1 MNKSLLLIICD
12 FLLISILALVEFKPE
27 VEVEMVNEQELR
39 EQAAEEMLELLQLSL
54 EHENE
59 QRKEVEDLLANSED
73 QLDKT
78 EATLESTR
86 TNLDEV
92 KEDLDLT
99 LSEKEKVEA
108 SLEDTRAQLNDTQA
122 SLADTQLNLSMTQEE
137 KDALE
142 SSLDAREKQSQRLQA
157 ELKEQQDLVAR
168 RSEDL
173 KSAQDDIHQLTV
185 AGQQME
191 TQIKIL
197 DTEKQMLEQN
207 LVTAEAEVERARLDA
222 ERAMTRT
229 ENLAAGVSELAA
241 SSSALKEEIR
251 QTQSLSMN
259 AIFKQ
264 FEDNRIFVRFEWK
277 ESKVFSNSQQRSVLQ
292 SLLLNTADGTFA
304 VFATANSPLQ
314 VMDPSRIT
322 AIMKIGE
329 KSYRVQNIGY
339 LNSDSRIACVRV
351 SDAIVQ
357 QSGLT
362 PFQVS
367 EEPLRFST
375 AVLVSDDRE
384 VYGEIPIRVPPG
396 ENGFLEVENKLFT
409 RLFGEFS
416 PTPGDYVFSMTGQ
429 LTGIAVSNDRV
440 KMVEKPEF
448 SNFVNLR
455 N

>member
-27 VEVEMVNEQELR
+27 VEVDMVDEQELR

-54 EHENE
+54 EHENT
-59 QRKEVEDLLANSED
+59 QRKEVEDLLADSED
-73 QLDKT
+73 KLDET
-78 EATLESTR
+78 EAVLENTR
-86 TNLDEV
+86 SNLDEV
-92 KEDLDLT
+92 KENLDLT
-99 LSEKEKVEA
+99 VSEKQQIEA
-108 SLEDTRAQLNDTQA
+108 NLEDTLERLSDTRESLEDTQLT
-122 SLADTQLNLSMTQEE
+122 LNMTQEE
-137 KDALE
+137 KAALE
-142 SSLDAREKQSQRLQA
+142 SSLNERERQSQRLQE
-157 ELKEQQDLVAR
+157 ELREQQNLIAQR
-168 RSEDL
+168 EAALSSAEDN
-173 KSAQDDIHQLTV
+173 IHELTV
-185 AGQQME
+185 ASQQLE
-191 TQIKIL
+191 TKIKIL
-197 DTEKQMLEQN
+197 DTEKQMLSQN
-207 LVTAEAEVERARLDA
+207 LVTAEAEVERARIDA

-241 SSSALKEEIR
+241 SSTALKEEIR
-251 QTQSLSMN
+251 QTQALSMN

-277 ESKVFSNSQQRSVLQ
+277 EANLFSNSQQQSVLQ
-292 SLLLNTADGTFA
+292 SLLLKTNEGTFA

-322 AIMKIGE
+322 AVMKIGE

-339 LNSDSRIACVRV
+339 LNTDSRIACVRV
-351 SDAIVQ
+351 SNSIVE
-357 QSGLT
+357 QSGLV
-362 PFQVS
+362 PFEVS
-367 EEPLRFST
+367 EDPLRFST

-396 ENGFLEVENKLFT
+396 ESGFLEVQNKLFN

-440 KMVEKPEF
+440 KMVQNPSF
-448 SNFVNLR
+448 GNFRNLK
-455 N
+455 